1 MARDYEGFYEVKPS
15 ILERDK
21 FTCQV
26 CGIRGI
32 DTVQE
37 FEERRID
44 FLSDIISH
52 PEKYQEQLVTR
63 AAHELEE
70 LVYGLQAR
78 GLMVHHINGD
88 KTDQR
93 PENLVTVCHS
103 CQRRLHPRG
112 RVLTIEEVKKQLE
125 K

>member
-37 FEERRID
+37 FEEKRID

-63 AAHELEE
+63 EIAQAFTVIT
-70 LVYGLQAR
+70 LVRSAFILDGRR
-78 GLMVHHINGD
+78 GLHLCLCICNAL
-88 KTDQR
+88 KTEHTFLRQD
-93 PENLVTVCHS
+93 N
-103 CQRRLHPRG
+103 
-112 RVLTIEEVKKQLE
+112 KQTPTPL
-125 K
+125 